1 MKFERVLLKIS
12 GQILGEKENI
22 FSKNIFYSI
31 CEEIA
36 KIYKDFGTEI
46 GIVVG
51 GGNILR
57 GSESEK
63 IGIDR
68 VTGDYMGMLAT
79 VINALAMQNILERM
93 GVPVRV
99 LSAIEMNQIAEPYIR
114 RRAIRHLE
122 KKRIVIFAGG
132 IGNPYFSTDTA
143 SALRAIEIEADL
155 FLKGTKVDGIFSDD
169 PVQNPS
175 ACFYDEIDYDEI
187 LKKDLKIL
195 DTSAVALCKENNLPI
210 IVFNFKKRGN
220 LEKII
225 KGERIGTLV
234 RRRG

>member
-1 MKFERVLLKIS
+1 MKIKRALLKIS
-12 GQILGEKENI
+12 GQILGEKDKI
-22 FSKNIFYSI
+22 FSKEIFYSI

-36 KIYKDFGTEI
+36 NVFKNLGVEI
-46 GIVVG
+46 AIVVG

-79 VINALAMQNILERM
+79 CINSLAMQNILEKM
-93 GVPVRV
+93 GVPTRV

-122 KKRIVIFAGG
+122 KKRVVIFASGT
-132 IGNPYFSTDTA
+132 GNPYFSTDTA
-143 SALRAIEIEADL
+143 AALRAIEIEADI
-155 FLKGTKVDGIFSDD
+155 FLKGTKVDGVYSED
-169 PVQNPS
+169 PLKNPD
-175 ACFYDEIDYDEI
+175 AKFYEEIGYDEI

-195 DTSAVALCKENNLPI
+195 DASAIALCKENNLPI
-210 IVFNFKKRGN
+210 IVFNFTKRGN
-220 LEKII
+220 LEGIF
-225 KGERIGTLV
+225 KGEKIGTIV
-234 RRRG
+234 RRV

>member
-1 MKFERVLLKIS
+1 MELKRVLLKIS

-22 FSKNIFYSI
+22 FSKDIFYSI

-36 KIYKDFGTEI
+36 KIYKDFGTQI

-79 VINALAMQNILERM
+79 VINALAMQNILEKM

-99 LSAIEMNQIAEPYIR
+99 LTSIEMNQIAEPYIR

-122 KKRIVIFAGG
+122 KKRVVIFAGG

-155 FLKGTKVDGIFSDD
+155 FLKGTKVDGIFSED
-169 PVQNPS
+169 PVENPN
-175 ACFYDEIDYDEI
+175 AYFYDEIDYDEI

-195 DTSAVALCKENNLPI
+195 DASAVALCKENNLPI

-225 KGERIGTLV
+225 KGEKVGTFV
-234 RRRG
+234 RRRE

>member
-1 MKFERVLLKIS
+1 MEIKRALLKIS
-12 GQILGEKENI
+12 GQILGEKDKI
-22 FSKNIFYSI
+22 FSKEIFYSI

-36 KIYKDFGTEI
+36 NVFKSLKVEI
-46 GIVVG
+46 AIVVG

-79 VINALAMQNILERM
+79 CINSLAMQNILEKM
-93 GVPVRV
+93 GVPTRV

-122 KKRIVIFAGG
+122 KKRIVIFASGT
-132 IGNPYFSTDTA
+132 GNPYFSTDTA
-143 SALRAIEIEADL
+143 AALRAIEIEADI
-155 FLKGTKVDGIFSDD
+155 FLKGTKVDGIYSED
-169 PVQNPS
+169 PIKNPN
-175 ACFYDEIDYDEI
+175 AKFYEEIDYDEI

-195 DTSAVALCKENNLPI
+195 DASAVALCKENNLPI
-210 IVFNFKKRGN
+210 IVFNFTKRGN
-220 LEKII
+220 LEKIF
-225 KGERIGTLV
+225 KGEKIGTIV
-234 RRRG
+234 RRI

>member
-1 MKFERVLLKIS
+1 MELKRVLLKIS

-22 FSKNIFYSI
+22 FCKDIFYSI

-36 KIYKDFGTEI
+36 KIYKDFETQI

-79 VINALAMQNILERM
+79 VINALAMQNILEKM

-99 LSAIEMNQIAEPYIR
+99 LSSIEMNQVAEPYIR

-143 SALRAIEIEADL
+143 SALRAIEIQADL

-169 PVQNPS
+169 PIKNPS
-175 ACFYDEIDYDEI
+175 AHFYDEIDYDEI

-195 DTSAVALCKENNLPI
+195 DASAVALCKENNLPI

-220 LEKII
+220 LEKIV
-225 KGERIGTLV
+225 KGEKVGTFV
-234 RRRG
+234 RRGE

>member
-1 MKFERVLLKIS
+1 LKFERVLLKIS

-31 CEEIA
+31 CEEIV

>member
-1 MKFERVLLKIS
+1 MEIKRALLKIS
-12 GQILGEKENI
+12 GQILGEKDKI
-22 FSKNIFYSI
+22 FSKEIFYSI

-36 KIYKDFGTEI
+36 NVFKNLKMEI
-46 GIVVG
+46 AIVVG

-79 VINALAMQNILERM
+79 CINSLAMQNILEKM
-93 GVPVRV
+93 GVPTRV

-122 KKRIVIFAGG
+122 KKRIVIFASGT
-132 IGNPYFSTDTA
+132 GNPYFSTDTA
-143 SALRAIEIEADL
+143 AALRAIEIEADI
-155 FLKGTKVDGIFSDD
+155 FLKGTKVDGIYSED
-169 PVQNPS
+169 PIKNPN
-175 ACFYDEIDYDEI
+175 AKFYEEIDYDEI

-195 DTSAVALCKENNLPI
+195 DASAVALCKENNLPI
-210 IVFNFKKRGN
+210 IVFNFTKRGN
-220 LEKII
+220 LEKIF
-225 KGERIGTLV
+225 KGEKIGTIV
-234 RRRG
+234 RRI